1 MDRIDAFRS
10 RARPEAW
17 VALLAA
23 GVVLLALAGALY
35 GVKPAWQ
42 TYRKASAQMM
52 PGEARTPAQLEELRA
67 NVAERENRVE
77 AFRAAIYGGS
87 AQVSEREVE
96 SFVIAS
102 LDEHARARGV
112 DLVSVTPAPTKRVL
126 DFEELPYDVE
136 LRGSYLDLFEWLRA
150 AETALRPMV
159 VKQFS
164 LRPEGQSAR
173 VEMDVRLVSYLSAER
188 S

>member
-1 MDRIDAFRS
+1 MDRIDALRS
-10 RARPEAW
+10 RTRPEAW
-17 VALLAA
+17 VAMLAA
-23 GVVLLALAGALY
+23 AVVLLTLAGALY

-42 TYRKASAQMM
+42 AFRKASDQIK
-52 PGEARTPAQLEELRA
+52 PGEARTPAQLEDLRA
-67 NVAERENRVE
+67 SVTERKGQVE
-77 AFRAAIYGGS
+77 AFRAEIYGGS

-136 LRGSYLDLFEWLRA
+136 LRGSYIDLFEWLRA

-173 VEMDVRLVSYLSAER
+173 VEMDVRLVSYLSPER